1 MRMPNIRQISEE
13 QQDIFEDAPI
23 DGSVLV
29 TGPPGTGKTVIAFLR
44 AHLLSKKR
52 NEVTVLMFNRVLRR
66 YTENVADKIDGR
78 VQSKTMHSWLPEWW
92 KKQKI
97 SADTDIETLVIEGDK
112 VFLNCP
118 YREKEELKKLGG
130 RFERGKVNPFT
141 NGKGMWFVPKAIY
154 DRNPNDYGA
163 WTGTSFDP
171 PRESKWQFD
180 WSEMKELYLDQ
191 DPEHLI
197 DWGHL
202 IIDEAQ
208 DFEPGLFSFLRLSG
222 RQLEHGGLTIL
233 ADENQRLEELRNSS
247 LDEIRSALKLKNK
260 PEREFTL
267 TKNFRNTN
275 QIAKVASHF
284 YVGLPTGIPTL
295 PTRQGN
301 TPQLVI
307 MSNTEQQIQYI
318 CRSLKNRAALEVGVI
333 VDNDID
339 RALFAEEIKRQ
350 LPNHTVQSYSSKDPK
365 SSESL
370 LFDKQGVVTVLHRKS
385 CKGLEFDSVFIPQ
398 LQSFAVDDADLI
410 TFKMNLYVMCSRARE
425 ELVFLCN
432 GSTNFNPVF
441 FEHFPSKASG
451 LIDYREQK

>member
-1 MRMPNIRQISEE
+1 MPNIRQISEE

-23 DGSVLV
+23 DGSILV

-44 AHLLSKKR
+44 ANLLSKKR
-52 NEVTVLMFNRVLRR
+52 YEVTVLMFNRVLRR
-66 YTENVADKIDGR
+66 YTENVASEIEGK

-92 KKQKI
+92 RQQKI
-97 SADTDIETLVIEGDK
+97 LASSDTETLIVEGDK
-112 VFLNCP
+112 VYLNCP
-118 YREKEELKKLGG
+118 YEDKNVLKKIGG
-130 RFERGKVNPFT
+130 QFEWNKVNPFT
-141 NGKGMWFVPKAIY
+141 HKKGMWFVSKEKY
-154 DRNPNDYGA
+154 DRNPDAYST

-171 PRESKWQFD
+171 PRQTQWQFD
-180 WSEMKELYLDQ
+180 WLEMRNLFLEKDT
-191 DPEHLI
+191 EHLI

-208 DFEPGLFSFLRLSG
+208 DFEPGLFSFLHLSAK
-222 RQLEHGGLTIL
+222 QLEHGGLTIL
-233 ADENQRLEELRNSS
+233 ADENQRLEESRHSS
-247 LDEIRSALKLKNK
+247 LDEIRTALKLKNK
-260 PEREFTL
+260 PDREFSL
-267 TKNFRNTN
+267 TKNFRNTS

-284 YVGLPTGIPTL
+284 YVGLPTGIPKL
-295 PTRQGN
+295 PDRQGN
-301 TPQLVI
+301 IPKLVS

-318 CRSLKNRAALEVGVI
+318 CRSLKNRAALEVGII
-333 VDNDID
+333 VDNDSD
-339 RALFAEEIKRQ
+339 RSLFTKEIERQ
-350 LPNHTVQSYSSKDPK
+350 LPNYTVQSYSSKNPR
-365 SSESL
+365 SSETL

-432 GSTNFNPVF
+432 GSTTNCNPAF
-441 FEHFPSKASG
+441 FEHFPSKTSG